1 MGGLRD
7 ANLTY
12 LTAIQR
18 SVLPHALYGR
28 DIFGT
33 AKTGSGKT
41 LAFLVP
47 LIENMY
53 RNDWIKIDGIGGIII
68 TPTRELAVQ
77 LIDELWK
84 VGKYHSIDA
93 GILIGGRKIAFEEQ
107 KINAMNVLFCTP
119 GRLLQHIDQTTV
131 FKITSLKVL
140 ILDEADR
147 ILDLGF
153 TYTLNAII
161 EGLPYQRQ
169 TMLFSATQRKSIKTL
184 VRLSLKNLENTFVHS
199 DSISVTPITLK
210 QFYIVCKIQEKID
223 IIWSF
228 IKTHL
233 KTKTIIFFAT
243 CKQANFIFELFSKLQ
258 PGVSVRCLNSKMKQF
273 KRLKYEFCESKYM
286 ILIATDLASRG
297 LDFPAVDWI
306 LQADCPENI
315 PQYIHRVG
323 RTARY
328 TRSGNAVMLLLPK
341 EKDIMLPQLRENKIT
356 ITQLLLNKFKIKRV
370 TPALQ
375 ALISENTIL
384 KLKAEKSVTSYYE
397 SILSK
402 KNKNIISD
410 SELTKFAISLGLAS
424 LPTLAFIKS
433 WTDK

>member
-1 MGGLRD
+1 MG
-7 ANLTY
+7 
-12 LTAIQR
+12 
-18 SVLPHALYGR
+18 
-28 DIFGT
+28 
-33 AKTGSGKT
+33 KTGSGKT

-47 LIENMY
+47 LIENIY
-53 RNDWIKIDGIGGIII
+53 RNDWDKIDGIGGIII
-68 TPTRELAVQ
+68 TPTRELAIQ
-77 LIDELWK
+77 LIDEFWK

-93 GILIGGRKIAFEEQ
+93 GILIGGRKITDDEY
-107 KINAMNVLFCTP
+107 KINAMNVLSCTP
-119 GRLLQHIDQTTV
+119 GRLLQHIDQTTE
-131 FKITSLKVL
+131 FKTTSLKVL

-153 TYTLNAII
+153 THTLNAII

-169 TMLFSATQRKSIKTL
+169 TMLFSATQRKSIKIL
-184 VRLSLKNLENTFVHS
+184 ARLSLKNPENMFVHS
-199 DSISVTPITLK
+199 HSTSVTPITLK
-210 QFYIVCKIQEKID
+210 QFYIVCEIQEKID

-273 KRLKYEFCESKYM
+273 KRLKTYYEFCESKYM
-286 ILIATDLASRG
+286 ILIATDLASIG
-297 LDFPAVDWI
+297 LDFPVVDWI

-328 TRSGNAVMLLLPK
+328 TRSGNAVMPLLPK
-341 EKDIMLPQLRENKIT
+341 EKDIMLPQLRENKI
-356 ITQLLLNKFKIKRV
+356 IIIQLLLNKFKIKRV

-384 KLKAEKSVTSYYE
+384 KLKAEKSVTSYYR
-397 SILSK
+397 SILSN

-410 SELTKFAISLGLAS
+410 SQLFKFAISLGLAS
-424 LPTLAFIKS
+424 LPSLVFIKS
-433 WTDK
+433 QSDK